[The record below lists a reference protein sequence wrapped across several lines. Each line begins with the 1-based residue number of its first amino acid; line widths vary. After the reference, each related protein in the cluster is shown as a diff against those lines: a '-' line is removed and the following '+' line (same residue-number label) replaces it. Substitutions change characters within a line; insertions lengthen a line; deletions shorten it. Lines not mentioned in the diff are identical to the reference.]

1 MKEDNT
7 DFKSFSS
14 LSQSAIKAT
23 HVDNS
28 FATMTQQDHTL
39 LNLLDRLERRSDLNH
54 YFLRQNVLSDRGSP
68 SQLYIQAESE
78 SDKVYENLDFLMP
91 EKHQKFRLGYF

>member
-39 LNLLDRLERRSDLNH
+39 LNLLDRLER
-54 YFLRQNVLSDRGSP
+54 SDRGSP